1 MGMIWQGLPYLLEF
15 SYSGWIGRLE
25 WIGIEIEAFYFC
37 DTSRV
42 FFADAAS
49 QFFQRN
55 PDPLHPDG
63 SGFSSTH
70 LRRTYAYVFRI
81 K

>member
-1 MGMIWQGLPYLLEF
+1 MALFLIPVEC

-63 SGFSSTH
+63 PGMDWIRKIT
-70 LRRTYAYVFRI
+70 
-81 K
+81 

>member
-1 MGMIWQGLPYLLEF
+1 MGMVWQGLPYLLEF

-49 QFFQRN
+49 QFFLIHSIRMDQEWIG
-55 PDPLHPDG
+55 LEKL
-63 SGFSSTH
+63 
-70 LRRTYAYVFRI
+70 LRRGS
-81 K
+81 